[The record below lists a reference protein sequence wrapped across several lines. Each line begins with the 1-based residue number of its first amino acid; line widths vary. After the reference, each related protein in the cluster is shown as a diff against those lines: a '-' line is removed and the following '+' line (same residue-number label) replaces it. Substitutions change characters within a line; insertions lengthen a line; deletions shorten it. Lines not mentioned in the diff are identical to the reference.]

1 MWFSA
6 VNRDTV
12 VEVPVGP
19 GPSVGM
25 LVLWPAT
32 LFHAMLPVLAPPQR
46 NPVLMVSVRTRV
58 RR

>member
-6 VNRDTV
+6 LDRDTV
-12 VEVPVGP
+12 VEDPAGL
-19 GPSVGM
+19 GPSAEM
-25 LVLWPAT
+25 LVLWLAT

-46 NPVLMVSVRTRV
+46 NPVLVVSVRARV